1 MLFSQFESIR
11 KALASRTQE
20 KAQPS
25 PAYLS
30 HFKPWPLQLNLGS
43 IAYLKAQASM
53 SLNLH
58 DLSKLLHNLL
68 KLCVILKRWPCVVF
82 LHKSLNLSPSQF
94 APAPCLSPSGIP
106 SRHGHQGH
114 RRCHPHPETF
124 KGGGRKD
131 ADRQSP
137 RVWNVVVVVGGHEAL
152 DVGRRRHR
160 PVKKRRWWQKVGH
173 RETIFDSCETF

>member
-1 MLFSQFESIR
+1 MTPAPVVVHKMKWYIVNEAFE
-11 KALASRTQE
+11 
-20 KAQPS
+20 
-25 PAYLS
+25 AYQHACLRS
-30 HFKPWPLQLNLGS
+30 HHNLTNLNG
-43 IAYLKAQASM
+43 
-53 SLNLH
+53 
-58 DLSKLLHNLL
+58 DLIDGELRDAGTIFLHNLL

-137 RVWNVVVVVGGHEAL
+137 RVRNVVVVVGGHEAL

-160 PVKKRRWWQKVGH
+160 RVKKRRW
-173 RETIFDSCETF
+173 